1 MSLSCEPGDLPQDAS
16 PNPQSGFA
24 EGAVMPFE
32 VTPCRCQKFWS
43 KRRGVYLQ

>member
-43 KRRGVYLQ
+43 KRWGVCS